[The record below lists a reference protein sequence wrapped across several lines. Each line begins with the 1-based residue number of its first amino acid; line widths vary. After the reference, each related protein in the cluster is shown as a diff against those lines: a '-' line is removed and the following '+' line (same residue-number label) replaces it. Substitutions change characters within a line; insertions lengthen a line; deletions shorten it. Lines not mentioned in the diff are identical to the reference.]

1 MKKKSTI
8 LLLACATTVVV
19 MTSSVLK
26 DDGISGYATGKIN
39 CTSCHSGSP
48 VNSSGGS
55 ISISSS
61 PAFAGNTYIPGTV
74 YTMSVT
80 IARKGSA
87 VFGLDLQVLNSSNA
101 TAGTFAI
108 TNAKETR
115 IIAAGGAKKEITH
128 QKNGGLTNDTKTF
141 QFNWTAPAKGS
152 GAATFG
158 VSGVAG
164 NHNGGESGDFVY
176 TTSLALTEGTAT
188 SIDNNTEVGTNFS
201 IYPNPTSEK
210 ITLNYFINKSSI
222 VTCDIYSLTG
232 TKVASL
238 LNEQQNAGIK
248 NLTFSMPSGISKGIY
263 IMKLNT
269 GENTIAKKL
278 ILN

>member
-26 DDGISGYATGKIN
+26 DDGISGYATAKTN
-39 CTSCHSGSP
+39 CTSCHSGT
-48 VNSSGGS
+48 VNSGGGS

-61 PAFAGNTYIPGTV
+61 PAFMGNTYIPGTV

-80 IARKGSA
+80 VARTGSA
-87 VFGLDLQVLNSSNA
+87 VFGLDLQVLNGSNA
-101 TAGTFAI
+101 TAGTLAI

-115 IIAAGGAKKEITH
+115 IIAAGTKKEITH
-128 QKNGGLTNDTKTF
+128 QKNGGLANNTKTF
-141 QFNWTAPAKGS
+141 QFSWTAPAKGG
-152 GAATFG
+152 GAATFS
-158 VSGVAG
+158 VSGLAG
-164 NHNGGESGDFVY
+164 NNNGSNSGDYVY
-176 TTSLALTEGTAT
+176 NTTLALTEGTAT
-188 SIDNNTEVGTNFS
+188 SIDNAEVASNFS
-201 IYPNPTSEK
+201 IYPNPANEK

-222 VTCDIYSLTG
+222 VTCNIYSLTG
-232 TKVASL
+232 TLVASL
-238 LNEQQNAGIK
+238 LSEQQNAGIK
-248 NLTFSMPSGISKGIY
+248 NITFSMPSGINKGIY

-278 ILN
+278 IVK

>member
-1 MKKKSTI
+1 MNKKSTI

-26 DDGISGYATGKIN
+26 DDGISGYATGKAN
-39 CTSCHSGSP
+39 CTSCHKGTANSG
-48 VNSSGGS
+48 GGS

-80 IARKGSA
+80 VERKGSA
-87 VFGLDLQVLNSSNA
+87 VFGLDLQVLNGSNA
-101 TAGTFAI
+101 TAGTLEI

-128 QKNGGLTNDTKTF
+128 QKNGGLANDTKTF

-152 GAATFG
+152 GAVTFG
-158 VSGVAG
+158 VSGLAG
-164 NHNGGESGDFVY
+164 NHNGSNSGDYVY
-176 TTSLALTEGTAT
+176 TTKLDLTEGTAT
-188 SIDNNTEVGTNFS
+188 SIDNAEVATNFFM
-201 IYPNPTSEK
+201 YPNPATEK
-210 ITLNYFINKSSI
+210 IALSYFLHKSSI
-222 VTCDIYSLTG
+222 VTCNIYSLTG
-232 TKVASL
+232 TCVATL
-238 LNEQQNAGIK
+238 LTEQQTAGIK
-248 NLTFSMPSGISKGIY
+248 NLTFYMPSGISKGIY
-263 IMKLNT
+263 IMRLNT

-278 ILN
+278 IVN